1 MASAIETHLHLAVGH
16 ILFLDIVGYSKLLA
30 DEQKELVQELNQIVR
45 ETEQFRVGEAEGK
58 LTRLPTGDGMVL
70 VFTNNPEAPVEC
82 ALEISRKLQSRPQLK
97 LRMGIHS
104 GPVNPVADVNDQ
116 ANLAGAGINV
126 AQRVMSCG
134 DAGHILLSKHF
145 AEDLEEYEHW
155 RPLLHDLG
163 ACEVKHGM
171 RVAIANLYG
180 DEVGNPQL
188 PKKFQALKK
197 RSARMRWA
205 ATTAVLLALA
215 AMIAGIA
222 MFSRYRARS
231 TLAAPEKSIA
241 VLPFENRSEEKANA
255 YFADGIQDEIL
266 TRLSKIADL
275 KVISRTSTQHYK
287 SAPENLPE
295 IARQLGV
302 ANIVEGSVQ
311 KVGDAVRVNVQL
323 IKAANDSHLW
333 ADTFDRK
340 LTDIF
345 SVETE
350 VARAIA
356 DQLRAK
362 LTGQEEQLIAAKPT
376 DNLEAY
382 DAYLQGR
389 YYEQHYSAADL
400 RKAIGFYEAAIRSDP
415 HYALAYA
422 ALSKSWWA
430 LGDITGEDVV
440 EANRKARAAA
450 ERAVAEDPNLADGH
464 AALGQILISVD
475 WNATGAEAEYRR
487 AAELAPASAEPKIGL
502 SSVLADFGRIEEA
515 VELLQQAV
523 RLEPLTA
530 NAHFD
535 LARLLT
541 TLGRYDEAV
550 QSARKAIDLQPGGAG
565 TWEMLALVEAK
576 RGDGEAALRAAAQ
589 ETDADWRAYAIAL
602 AQQARGDG
610 AAADAALDALIAG
623 HSDDMSFQIATVYAF
638 RGDADKT
645 FVWLDRAYEKRD
657 PGVMAISDNP
667 FTRELRSDPR
677 FVAFCKKVG
686 LPWPP

>member
-287 SAPENLPE
+287 SAPENLSE

-610 AAADAALDALIAG
+610 VAADAALDALIAG